1 MSTSLATLRAP
12 EPGARSVF
20 DGSPWEA
27 LVPLLDRAP
36 SLADIR
42 AHRLELLYAALLRER
57 GRPVPAGLAESVRV
71 AQFATLS
78 ASAVLGR
85 VRTLC
90 AGPLL
95 VVKGPEV
102 AKYYPA
108 PGLRPFGDIDLL
120 VPDAHEIQAT
130 LLAAGFMPVGEQQDW
145 DALHHLQRLASPD
158 GLFAVEIHK
167 RPKWLEGAVA
177 PSIGDL
183 LADAVPSATGVDGV
197 LAPSPPLHAVLLAAH
212 AWAERPL
219 GCIGDLL
226 DVEIVT
232 GEDRNEA
239 GRLAQELGVGRVW
252 DATTAA
258 SAALFRERT
267 PAWPLRTW
275 ARHLRAARGQTVIE
289 SHLERVLAPFAAL
302 APVAALG
309 DAARAFGRTVR
320 PQPDEGWRAK
330 LDRVRRAF
338 RRAFVRRREHEQRL
352 REEEGPRD

>member
-1 MSTSLATLRAP
+1 MFTGYPWASLP
-12 EPGARSVF
+12 
-20 DGSPWEA
+20 
-27 LVPLLDRAP
+27 PLLDRAP
-36 SLADIR
+36 SAADVR
-42 AHRLELLYAALLRER
+42 AHRLELLHAALLRER
-57 GRPVPAGLAESVRV
+57 GSSVPSELARRVRT
-71 AQFATLS
+71 AQLATLS
-78 ASAVLGR
+78 AIALLGR
-85 VRTLC
+85 IRELC
-90 AGPLL
+90 AGPILIF
-95 VVKGPEV
+95 KGPEV
-102 AKYYPA
+102 AAHYPA
-108 PGLRPFGDIDLL
+108 RGLRMFGDLDLL

-130 LLAAGFMPVGEQQDW
+130 LLAAGFTPVGEQQDW

-167 RPKWLEGAVA
+167 RPKWLMGADA

-197 LAPSPPLHAVLLAAH
+197 LAPSPPVHAVLLAAH

-232 GEDRNEA
+232 GEDREKA
-239 GRLAQELGVGRVW
+239 GRLAEELGVGRVW

-302 APVAALG
+302 APVPALG
-309 DAARAFGRTVR
+309 DAARAFRRTVR
-320 PQPDEGWRAK
+320 PRRDEGWRAK
-330 LDRVRRAF
+330 LGRVRRAF
-338 RRAFVRRREHEQRL
+338 RHAFVRRAEHEQRL
-352 REEEGPRD
+352 RAEERPRD